1 MKLKLTC
8 EYSLLSL
15 DEALLVVELHAE
27 VDEGEHGQVH
37 QHALDQEGVL
47 VALAVPGNIF
57 DSHHPGTGF
66 YKPTVQCKHV
76 KNHELK

>member
-1 MKLKLTC
+1 MSLFLKALVHNLLRKEMKLKLTC

-47 VALAVPGNIF
+47 VALAVPGKVIDINF
-57 DSHHPGTGF
+57 S
-66 YKPTVQCKHV
+66 C
-76 KNHELK
+76 